1 MENNG
6 IKSKA
11 NFFSL
16 HQIMIQRSLHSTNKT
31 LTIKIFIT
39 FKYLSIMELNGLQTV
54 FKAAKINK
62 QLASVTVFVGN
73 NKNFEENN
81 YTMSENITIC
91 THNGNRR
98 QQFEQDAVNMSIVFD
113 RANVSLV
120 SEPRSVFC

>member
-54 FKAAKINK
+54 FKATKINK

-81 YTMSENITIC
+81 YTMSENITIR

-113 RANVSLV
+113 
-120 SEPRSVFC
+120 